1 MNKKI
6 NAIFL
11 DRDGVLNKERKDYV
25 KNVNELD
32 IISGI
37 EIPLKLLKEKG
48 YLLIVITNQ
57 SAINRGYT
65 THESV
70 KKIHSKLNTYLE
82 KFNVSIDK
90 FYYCPHRPNENC
102 YCRKPKPGL
111 LLQAAKD
118 FDIDL
123 KNSWMIGDSLTD
135 TEAAASV
142 GCRTILIKKNQ
153 TLANIIKM
161 LLDKDF

>member
-1 MNKKI
+1 MNKKT

-11 DRDGVLNKERKDYV
+11 DRDGVLNKVRKDYV
-25 KNVNELD
+25 KNANELD

-70 KKIHSKLNTYLE
+70 KKIHSKLNAYLE

-135 TEAAASV
+135 TETAASV

>member
-1 MNKKI
+1 MNKKT
-6 NAIFL
+6 NAVFL
-11 DRDGVLNKERKDYV
+11 DRDGVLNKVRKDYV
-25 KNVNELD
+25 KNANELD

-48 YLLIVITNQ
+48 YMLVVITNQ

-123 KNSWMIGDSLTD
+123 KNSWMVGDSLTD
-135 TEAAASV
+135 TETAASV